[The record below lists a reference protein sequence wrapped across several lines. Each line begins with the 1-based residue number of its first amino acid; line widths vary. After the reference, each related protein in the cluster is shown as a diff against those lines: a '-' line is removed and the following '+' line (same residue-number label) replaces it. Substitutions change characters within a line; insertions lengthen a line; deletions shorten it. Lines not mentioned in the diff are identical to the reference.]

1 MFLEVTCP
9 ARAICQV
16 TVPHLFILE
25 SKAAMRLSA
34 PFTNAAVKP
43 SGGYFRNF
51 WRVLRQLFYEITG
64 AAFATFAVS
73 WALSAWRDWRHGMAK
88 WLVVLALGFT
98 FLMTVFAVR
107 SFLDARRI
115 R

>member
-1 MFLEVTCP
+1 
-9 ARAICQV
+9 
-16 TVPHLFILE
+16 
-25 SKAAMRLSA
+25 MRLFASF
-34 PFTNAAVKP
+34 PDAAVKP

-51 WRVLRQLFYEITG
+51 WRAVRQLFYEITG

-88 WLVVLALGFT
+88 WMVVLALAFT
-98 FLMTVFAVR
+98 FMMTVFAVR